1 MLKEVKA
8 AQKAVAAYKSAGE
21 LERSQV
27 EFVGAL
33 LTDAV
38 TRLELLPRMLE
49 TAGKAQAVHDAE
61 RALEAAQTAQRG

>member
-1 MLKEVKA
+1 MLKEVRA
-8 AQKAVAAYKSAGE
+8 AQKAVEAYKPAGE

-38 TRLELLPRMLE
+38 TRLEMLPGMLR
-49 TAGKAQAVHDAE
+49 TAGKAQAVADAE
-61 RALEAAQTAQRG
+61 KALEAAQAAQRG